1 MEKKDK
7 KNRRDEK
14 FWELDRLVIALGYRK
29 IRKAGALVAVFNCP
43 DLWANLRSQFFRCH
57 LKT

>member
-1 MEKKDK
+1 MEKDK

-29 IRKAGALVAVFNCP
+29 IRKAG
-43 DLWANLRSQFFRCH
+43 
-57 LKT
+57 T